1 MKRNSRLTSNST
13 KTTKGTNQMAFQNKN
28 LSVIA
33 YANGFTLWH
42 YAASETLATI
52 STSGYFNSV
61 KTLMNTGDII
71 IINGSDNT
79 SIKKISVD
87 STNVSVAALS

>member
-1 MKRNSRLTSNST
+1 
-13 KTTKGTNQMAFQNKN
+13 MAFQNKN

-42 YAASETLATI
+42 YAANETLTTI
-52 STSGYFNSV
+52 TASGYFDDV
-61 KTLMNTGDII
+61 KTLMNSGDIV
-71 IINGSDNT
+71 IINASDST
-79 SIKKISVD
+79 SIKKVTV

>member
-1 MKRNSRLTSNST
+1 
-13 KTTKGTNQMAFQNKN
+13 MAFQNKN

-42 YAASETLATI
+42 YKENATLATI
-52 STSGYFNSV
+52 TASGYFSSL

-71 IINGSDNT
+71 LINGSNGT
-79 SIKKISVD
+79 TMKVVSISDGVV
-87 STNVSVAALS
+87 TVGALS

>member
-1 MKRNSRLTSNST
+1 
-13 KTTKGTNQMAFQNKN
+13 MAFQNKN

-52 STSGYFNSV
+52 ITDGYFNNV
-61 KTLMNTGDII
+61 KTLMNVGDVV
-71 IINGSDNT
+71 IINAS
-79 SIKKISVD
+79 D
-87 STNVSVAALS
+87 STVIKTITALSTDVTVGAIA

>member
-1 MKRNSRLTSNST
+1 
-13 KTTKGTNQMAFQNKN
+13 MAFQNKN

-42 YAASETLATI
+42 YKENVTLATI
-52 STSGYFNSV
+52 TASGYFSNV

-71 IINGSDNT
+71 LINGSDAS
-79 SIKKISVD
+79 SIKVVTIAEGVI
-87 STNVSVAALS
+87 TVGALS